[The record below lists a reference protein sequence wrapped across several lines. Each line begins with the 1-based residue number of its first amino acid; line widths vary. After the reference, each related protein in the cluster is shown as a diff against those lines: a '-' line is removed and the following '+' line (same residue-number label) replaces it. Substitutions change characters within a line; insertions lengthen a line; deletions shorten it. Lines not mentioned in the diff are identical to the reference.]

1 MTTTDEILP
10 KYTRLGTLFL
20 GSHFAPVPGTFNRF
34 DLVIGTVRVSAL
46 LWLSQEYPDRIVVAT
61 NGAVSRK
68 DEIDPREV
76 FQRRTWVEDFH
87 GTTLVI
93 SDPTIRPDNRLSIAW
108 GQGAPQG
115 FALPAMAQAAQF
127 VAAQLDIP
135 VQRRLYYGS
144 SAGGFQALQLAA
156 RDEKSRALVNNPQV
170 DWTMYMP
177 GSVRSI
183 CRYSYGTEDA
193 AEVRAQYPSRTHAV
207 KAFAETG
214 YVPPVR
220 YLLNA
225 ASDNDVKFQANAL
238 LKGMDG
244 IATYASSP
252 RIDIATYYD
261 EKSGHMP
268 IPKARTLLE
277 INAQLDGFGR

>member
-1 MTTTDEILP
+1 MKTNDQTQP
-10 KYTRLGTLFL
+10 KFTLMGTLLL
-20 GSHFAPVPGTFNRF
+20 GSPFTPVPGTFNRF
-34 DLVIGTVRVSAL
+34 DLLIGTVRVSAL
-46 LWLSQEYPDRIVVAT
+46 LWISQEYPGRLVVAT

-76 FQRRTWVEDFH
+76 FQRRTWVEEFH
-87 GTTLVI
+87 GTALLI
-93 SDPTIRPDNRLSIAW
+93 SDPTIRPDNHLSIAW
-108 GQGAPQG
+108 GQGSPHG

-127 VAAQLDIP
+127 VASQLDIP
-135 VQRRLYYGS
+135 AHRRLYYGS

-177 GSVRSI
+177 GSVKSI
-183 CRYSYGTEDA
+183 CRYSYGTEDS
-193 AEVRAQYPSRTHAV
+193 AEVQAQYPDRTHAV

-214 YVPPVR
+214 YVPQVR

-225 ASDNDVKFQANAL
+225 ASDNDVNLQVGAL
-238 LKGMDG
+238 FAGMG
-244 IATYASSP
+244 SIAAYASSP

-261 EKSGHMP
+261 EHSGH
-268 IPKARTLLE
+268 IPLSKPRTLLE
-277 INAQLDGFGR
+277 VNAQLDGFGR